1 MSYFK
6 TVNLNPTAAAVY
18 RYRKSKWQERKE
30 REKLEHWDNCNDDSQ
45 ASAAK
50 NNAEHWARLRRD
62 YPAIE
67 RKA

>member
-18 RYRKSKWQERKE
+18 RANKKRKEQERKE
-30 REKLEHWDNCNDDSQ
+30 RERLDHW
-45 ASAAK
+45 K
-50 NNAEHWARLRRD
+50 RLRAE

-67 RKA
+67 RRA

>member
-18 RYRKSKWQERKE
+18 RANEKRKEKERKE
-30 REKLEHWDNCNDDSQ
+30 RERLEHWQ
-45 ASAAK
+45 
-50 NNAEHWARLRRD
+50 RLRAD

-67 RKA
+67 RRA

>member
-18 RYRKSKWQERKE
+18 RANEKRKEQERKE
-30 REKLEHWDNCNDDSQ
+30 RERLDHW
-45 ASAAK
+45 
-50 NNAEHWARLRRD
+50 HRLRAD

-67 RKA
+67 RATQ